1 MTATRNVKTLA
12 DLDRLLDRY
21 ADDHDGF
28 TAKAKRRA
36 QEWNRQGIELE
47 LRDPG
52 SWREPLVMDPD
63 ARLASIEE
71 QLRAEIETITIMD
84 RGEEARH
91 ARRIEFARLRLEH
104 ALSRAGLEA
113 DDLDGR
119 VTYDPTT
126 YRDVCSDSC
135 DLPEDLCRRWVELHH
150 LRTELVERNLYLAII
165 NVERYAHLG
174 VGRLDLI
181 QEGPPRLPRSTASTA
196 PGSAVPHLR
205 GALAQPGLPQ
215 LPLQQRPDGPRS
227 GLPPEGDEARAR
239 SPGQAG
245 PGRLRRRDRGGRRS
259 RGTPR
264 GECSRGVSLDP
275 LDRLALQRRG
285 RRLGR
290 LAEVLG
296 QADDSG
302 VYSTEME
309 EVTLEDGIHDAMDRL
324 SERER
329 YVIEMRFGINRERE
343 HTLSE
348 VARSS
353 GQPRAVRQ
361 IQVRAISKM
370 RRLVCARRST
380 RSCRR
385 MGFAASARR
394 SLRNT

>member
-36 QEWNRQGIELE
+36 QEWNRQGIELA
-47 LRDPG
+47 LRDPS
-52 SWREPLVMDPD
+52 SWRELLDLEPD
-63 ARLASIEE
+63 ARVASIEE

-84 RGEEARH
+84 RVEEARH

-104 ALSRAGLEA
+104 ALSRAGLEPE
-113 DDLDGR
+113 DLDGR

-126 YRDVCSDSC
+126 YRDVCSNSC

-181 QEGPPRLPRSTASTA
+181 QEGSAALFRAVDGFDWRRGLLFRTYAVHWLNQAYRSYLYNNGQTVRVPVYLQKAMKHVRAAQDRLGPDASVAEIAEAADLGEHLVESALAASRSTLSIDSPFNAGDDAS
-196 PGSAVPHLR
+196 
-205 GALAQPGLPQ
+205 
-215 LPLQQRPDGPRS
+215 
-227 GLPPEGDEARAR
+227 
-239 SPGQAG
+239 
-245 PGRLRRRDRGGRRS
+245 GG
-259 RGTPR
+259 
-264 GECSRGVSLDP
+264 
-275 LDRLALQRRG
+275 
-285 RRLGR
+285 

-296 QADDSG
+296 QADDAG

-309 EVTLEDGIHDAMDRL
+309 EMTLEDGIHDAMDRL

-348 VARSS
+348 VAKELGVSLER
-353 GQPRAVRQ
+353 VRQ
-361 IQVRAISKM
+361 IQVRAIAKM
-370 RRLVCARRST
+370 KTPV
-380 RSCRR
+380 
-385 MGFAASARR
+385 
-394 SLRNT
+394 LRKAIDPFL

>member
-36 QEWNRQGIELE
+36 QEWNRQGIELA
-47 LRDPG
+47 LRDPS
-52 SWREPLVMDPD
+52 SWRELLDLEPD
-63 ARLASIEE
+63 ARVASIEE

-84 RGEEARH
+84 RVEEARH

-113 DDLDGR
+113 EDLDGR

-126 YRDVCSDSC
+126 YRDVCSSSC

-181 QEGPPRLPRSTASTA
+181 QEGSAALFRAVDGFDWRRGLLFRTYAVHWLNQAYRSYLYNNGQTVRVPVYLQKAMKHVRAAQDRLGPDASVAEIAEAADLGEHLVESALAASRSTLSIDSPFNAGDDAS
-196 PGSAVPHLR
+196 
-205 GALAQPGLPQ
+205 
-215 LPLQQRPDGPRS
+215 
-227 GLPPEGDEARAR
+227 
-239 SPGQAG
+239 
-245 PGRLRRRDRGGRRS
+245 GG
-259 RGTPR
+259 
-264 GECSRGVSLDP
+264 
-275 LDRLALQRRG
+275 
-285 RRLGR
+285 

-296 QADDSG
+296 QADDAG

-309 EVTLEDGIHDAMDRL
+309 EMTLEDGIHDAMDRL

-348 VARSS
+348 VAKELGVSLER
-353 GQPRAVRQ
+353 VRQ
-361 IQVRAISKM
+361 IQVRAIAKM
-370 RRLVCARRST
+370 KTPV
-380 RSCRR
+380 
-385 MGFAASARR
+385 
-394 SLRNT
+394 LRKAIDPFL

>member
-47 LRDPG
+47 LRDPS
-52 SWREPLVMDPD
+52 SWREPLEFEPD
-63 ARLASIEE
+63 ARVASIEE

-84 RGEEARH
+84 RVEEARH

-113 DDLDGR
+113 EDLDGR

-126 YRDVCSDSC
+126 YRDVCSSSC

-181 QEGPPRLPRSTASTA
+181 QEGSAALFRAVDGFDWRRGLLFRTYAVHWLNQAYRSYLYNNGQTVRVPVYLQKAMKHVRAAQDRLGPDASVAEIAEAADLGEHLVESALAASRSTLSIDSPFSAGDDAS
-196 PGSAVPHLR
+196 
-205 GALAQPGLPQ
+205 
-215 LPLQQRPDGPRS
+215 
-227 GLPPEGDEARAR
+227 
-239 SPGQAG
+239 
-245 PGRLRRRDRGGRRS
+245 GG
-259 RGTPR
+259 
-264 GECSRGVSLDP
+264 
-275 LDRLALQRRG
+275 
-285 RRLGR
+285 

-296 QADDSG
+296 QADDAG

-309 EVTLEDGIHDAMDRL
+309 EMTLEDGIHDAMDRL

-329 YVIEMRFGINRERE
+329 YVIEMRFGINWERE

-348 VARSS
+348 VAKELGVSLER
-353 GQPRAVRQ
+353 VRQ
-361 IQVRAISKM
+361 IQVRAIAKM
-370 RRLVCARRST
+370 KTPV
-380 RSCRR
+380 
-385 MGFAASARR
+385 
-394 SLRNT
+394 LRKAIDPFL

>member
-47 LRDPG
+47 LRDPSG
-52 SWREPLVMDPD
+52 WREPLDLEPD
-63 ARLASIEE
+63 ARVASIEE

-84 RGEEARH
+84 RVEEARH

-113 DDLDGR
+113 EDLDGR

-126 YRDVCSDSC
+126 YRDVCSSSC

-181 QEGPPRLPRSTASTA
+181 QEGSAALFRAVDGFDWRRGLLFRTYAVHWLNQAYRSYLYNNGQTVRVPVYLQKAMKHVRAAQDRLGPDASVAEIAEAADLGEHLVESALAASRSTLSIDSPFNAGDDAS
-196 PGSAVPHLR
+196 
-205 GALAQPGLPQ
+205 
-215 LPLQQRPDGPRS
+215 
-227 GLPPEGDEARAR
+227 
-239 SPGQAG
+239 
-245 PGRLRRRDRGGRRS
+245 GG
-259 RGTPR
+259 
-264 GECSRGVSLDP
+264 
-275 LDRLALQRRG
+275 
-285 RRLGR
+285 

-296 QADDSG
+296 QADDAG

-309 EVTLEDGIHDAMDRL
+309 EMTLEDGIHDAMDRL
-324 SERER
+324 SERAR
-329 YVIEMRFGINRERE
+329 YVIDMRFGINRERE

-348 VARSS
+348 VAKELGVSLER
-353 GQPRAVRQ
+353 VRQ
-361 IQVRAISKM
+361 IQVRAIAKM
-370 RRLVCARRST
+370 KTPV
-380 RSCRR
+380 
-385 MGFAASARR
+385 
-394 SLRNT
+394 LRKAIDPFL

>member
-1 MTATRNVKTLA
+1 MTATSNVKTLA

-52 SWREPLVMDPD
+52 SWREPLAMDPD
-63 ARLASIEE
+63 ARAASIEE

-104 ALSRAGLEA
+104 ALSRAGLA
-113 DDLDGR
+113 SDDLDGR
-119 VTYDPTT
+119 VSYDPTT
-126 YRDVCSDSC
+126 YRDVCSHSC

-174 VGRLDLI
+174 AGRLDLI
-181 QEGPPRLPRSTASTA
+181 QEGSAALFRAVDGFDWRRGLLFRTYAVHWLNQAYRSYLYNNGQTVRVPVYLQKAMKHVRAAQDKLGPDASVAAIAETADLGEHLVESALAASRSTLSIDSPFSVGDDAS
-196 PGSAVPHLR
+196 
-205 GALAQPGLPQ
+205 
-215 LPLQQRPDGPRS
+215 
-227 GLPPEGDEARAR
+227 
-239 SPGQAG
+239 
-245 PGRLRRRDRGGRRS
+245 GG
-259 RGTPR
+259 
-264 GECSRGVSLDP
+264 
-275 LDRLALQRRG
+275 
-285 RRLGR
+285 

-309 EVTLEDGIHDAMDRL
+309 EVTLEDGIHDAMGRL

-348 VARSS
+348 VARELGVSLE
-353 GQPRAVRQ
+353 RVRQ

-370 RRLVCARRST
+370 KT
-380 RSCRR
+380 P
-385 MGFAASARR
+385 G
-394 SLRNT
+394 LRKAIDPFL

>member
-1 MTATRNVKTLA
+1 MTAIRNLKTLA

-21 ADDHDGF
+21 ADDPDGF

-47 LRDPG
+47 LRDPA
-52 SWREPLVMDPD
+52 SWREPLAIDPD
-63 ARLASIEE
+63 ARVASIEE

-84 RGEEARH
+84 REEEARH

-104 ALSRAGLEA
+104 ALSKAGLESE
-113 DDLDGR
+113 DLDGR

-174 VGRLDLI
+174 VSRLDLI
-181 QEGPPRLPRSTASTA
+181 QEGSAALFRAVDGFDWRRGLLFRTYAVHWLNQAYRSYLYNNGQTVRVPVYLQKAMKHVRAAQDKLGPDASVAQIAEEADLGEHLVESALAASRSTLSIDSPFSAGDDAS
-196 PGSAVPHLR
+196 
-205 GALAQPGLPQ
+205 
-215 LPLQQRPDGPRS
+215 
-227 GLPPEGDEARAR
+227 
-239 SPGQAG
+239 
-245 PGRLRRRDRGGRRS
+245 GG
-259 RGTPR
+259 
-264 GECSRGVSLDP
+264 
-275 LDRLALQRRG
+275 
-285 RRLGR
+285 

-329 YVIEMRFGINRERE
+329 YVIEMRFGINRDRE

-348 VARSS
+348 VAKELGVSLER
-353 GQPRAVRQ
+353 VRQ

-370 RRLVCARRST
+370 KT
-380 RSCRR
+380 P
-385 MGFAASARR
+385 G
-394 SLRNT
+394 LRKAIDPFL